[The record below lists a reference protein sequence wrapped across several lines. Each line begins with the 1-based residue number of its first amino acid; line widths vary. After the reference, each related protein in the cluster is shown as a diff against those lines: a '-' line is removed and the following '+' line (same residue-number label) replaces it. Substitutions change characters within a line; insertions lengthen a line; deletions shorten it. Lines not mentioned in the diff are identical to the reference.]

1 MNEKKKVLKAATSLL
16 SWWTAPIK
24 CQKMV
29 QNNNEHSNF
38 LFFVHNLKDIQFTNT
53 EEEQK
58 PENIHI

>member
-1 MNEKKKVLKAATSLL
+1 MKR
-16 SWWTAPIK
+16 
-24 CQKMV
+24 
-29 QNNNEHSNF
+29 SNF